1 MFNLLTENPMKEK
14 EFRIWEEAFE
24 VDASVAAGQ
33 TPNVKPTAEGLHPVV
48 AAYVE
53 SVAQSRQVPLEY
65 ALMPAIAAL
74 SAAVG
79 NRVKV
84 ADGGY
89 VNNLSIQSML
99 VARSGE
105 NKSAPARDMIGTL
118 QKADWKE
125 MELWEERKIEAKLQ
139 HEASGSKAP
148 FIAPAE
154 PRQMILDDS
163 TPESTLWRLSR
174 NPQGMLQYTDE
185 LSAFISSFDR
195 YNGTGFQGQLLS
207 AFDGSGFKVSRRSQ
221 DTFHCREPFYSV
233 YGTIQPEVF
242 SRLLDKPQ
250 FRDDGFLARWLVAYT
265 DPESTRSRIYGLN
278 REPDQ
283 DAMAYWELLLEEL
296 RTSERSGQ
304 VIVDPDDA
312 EAKKLLTNYWNEL
325 ECKRKILAN
334 SDFESAVYAKM
345 QKNVVKL
352 AGLAGAVDSLAEGH
366 DRLLMSRCHI
376 EWACRMCDYFIGSFH
391 RLGAFRERDKQGLTK
406 RQVLQGLRYHF
417 PESCENQA
425 ELGRLLGI
433 SRQAVNQMM
442 RG

>member
-1 MFNLLTENPMKEK
+1 MEKK
-14 EFRIWEEAFE
+14 EFQIWEEGI
-24 VDASVAAGQ
+24 VADMSAAVGQ
-33 TPNVKPTAEGLHPVV
+33 TLLVQPTVEGLHPVV

-53 SVAQSRQVPLEY
+53 NVAKARQVPLEY
-65 ALMPAIAAL
+65 ALMPALAAL
-74 SAAVG
+74 SAAIG
-79 NRVKV
+79 NKVKV
-84 ADGGY
+84 TDGGY
-89 VNNLSIQSML
+89 INNLSLQSML

-105 NKSAPARDMIGTL
+105 NKSTPARDMIGPL
-118 QKADWKE
+118 QKADWRE
-125 MELWEERKIEAKLQ
+125 MERWEERKIEAKMK

-148 FIAPAE
+148 FVAPAE
-154 PRQMILDDS
+154 PRQIILDDS

-207 AFDGSGFKVSRRSQ
+207 AFDGGGFKVSRRSQ
-221 DTFHCREPFYSV
+221 DTFYCAEPFYSV

-265 DPESTRSRIYGLN
+265 DPERTRSRVYGMN
-278 REPDQ
+278 SAPDP
-283 DAMAYWELLLEEL
+283 DAQAYWEILLEEL
-296 RTSERSGQ
+296 RGSNRTGEVSM
-304 VIVDPDDA
+304 DPDDPDA
-312 EAKKLLTNYWNEL
+312 RKLLTDYWNNL
-325 ECKRKILAN
+325 ECKRKILAD

-352 AGLAGAVDSLAEGH
+352 AGLMGAVDSIAEG
-366 DRLLMSRCHI
+366 REELLMRREHV
-376 EWACRMCDYFIGSFH
+376 EWACRMCDYFIGSFY

-417 PESCENQA
+417 PDSCSNQA
-425 ELGRLLGI
+425 ELGRFLGI
-433 SRQAVNQMM
+433 SRQAVGQLI